1 MKLQKIKLS
10 LVSKVLFICIIA
22 VFSALLI
29 KYFSDVKLDL
39 KQMSQ
44 DLNLIIFLND
54 KVEGKDVVVSGL
66 ESLNYFNV
74 VEYVDKEISYQR
86 ALALNPALSRD
97 IEVENKYYP
106 EYIIANELKIKDR
119 EQFNNINEKI
129 SQLEYVSEIGY
140 DQKAFDIF
148 IKNLEMLSM
157 YEKVFTNLALIV
169 FVLFIIKATLYVI
182 KGKIL
187 IVLIEM
193 LYGAIASII
202 GYTAIA
208 IVASISYQQFF
219 ILDWHMLVLLIP
231 LGCVISFM
239 TKESNV

>member
-10 LVSKVLFICIIA
+10 LVSKILFICIIA

-29 KYFSDVKLDL
+29 KYYNDVKLNL

-44 DLNLIIFLND
+44 DLHLIIFLND
-54 KVEGKDVVVSGL
+54 KVESQDVVVPGL

-74 VEYVDKEISYQR
+74 LEYVDKEMSYQR
-86 ALALNPALSRD
+86 ALELNPKLSAD
-97 IEVENKYYP
+97 ITVENKYYP
-106 EYIIANELKIKDR
+106 AYIIANDLQIKDND
-119 EQFNNINEKI
+119 QFNNIKEQI

-148 IKNLEMLSM
+148 VKNLEMISM
-157 YEKVFTNLALIV
+157 YEKVFINLALIV
-169 FVLFIIKATLYVI
+169 FVLFIIKVTLYVI
-182 KGKIL
+182 KGKIS
-187 IVLIEM
+187 IVLIEIF
-193 LYGAIASII
+193 YGALASII
-202 GYTAIA
+202 GYTAIG